1 MAHFR
6 TRFSPILLSLGAI
19 AAAGCGGGGSESART
34 GKTSDVITIDG
45 SSTVMPITEAIAEDF
60 MKANPGTRVTVGES
74 GTSGGFGKF
83 CRNES
88 DINDASRPIKESE
101 VAECAKLQI
110 STIELPVAYDGLT
123 VVVNP
128 KNTWAAS
135 MTLAELKK
143 LWSPEAQNK
152 ITRWSQVRAGWPD
165 REIHLFGPGTASGT
179 FEYFNEAVNGNAKAS
194 RGDYTASEDDNALVQ
209 GVAGDELALGYFG
222 LAYYEVN
229 KARLKA
235 VALDDEKPENGAGPI
250 VPGFDTVRNGSYP
263 LSRPLF
269 IYANSARLS
278 SRPELQQFVDFYLKA
293 PVDTVR
299 RVGYVPLTDAER
311 QLVQQRF
318 AAKKTGSM
326 YGSGA
331 PAGTLEERL
340 KGGR

>member
-1 MAHFR
+1 M
-6 TRFSPILLSLGAI
+6 PVI
-19 AAAGCGGGGSESART
+19 ACGGGGTETST
-34 GKTSDVITIDG
+34 KSDVITIDG
-45 SSTVMPITEAIAEDF
+45 SSTVMPITEAMAEDF
-60 MKANPGTRVTVGES
+60 MKQHPGTRVTVGES

-88 DINDASRPIKESE
+88 DINDASRPIKDSE
-101 VAECAKLQI
+101 TAECAKQQI
-110 STIELPVAYDGLT
+110 AALELPVAYDGLT

-143 LWSPEAQNK
+143 LWAPDAQNK
-152 ITRWSQVRAGWPD
+152 ILRWSQVRAGWPD

-179 FEYFNEAVNGNAKAS
+179 FDYFNEAVNGDPKAS

-235 VALDDEKPENGAGPI
+235 VPLDDEKPANGTGAI
-250 VPGFDTVRNGSYP
+250 APGFETVRSGQYP

-269 IYANSARLS
+269 IYVNATRLG

-293 PVDTVR
+293 PIATVQ
-299 RVGYVPLTDAER
+299 RVGYVPLTDGER
-311 QLVQQRF
+311 QLTQERF

-326 YGSGA
+326 YAPGA
-331 PAGTLEERL
+331 PAGTLEARL